1 MATGQAPRQELHD
14 LHTTARDRLRAGEQR
29 YTSSRR
35 SLVEALA
42 TAGRPST
49 IPELLGGRPG
59 LAQSSAYRNLAVLEQ
74 AGVVHRVVT
83 GGEHARFELA
93 EDLTGHHHHLVG
105 GTCGRVED
113 FTVSASLERSLEAAL
128 AKVADGTGFQVDH
141 HRLDLVGTC
150 TKCFS
155 VEAELRH

>member
-1 MATGQAPRQELHD
+1 MADDLHD
-14 LHTTARDRLRAGEQR
+14 LHATAGERLRDADQR
-29 YTSSRR
+29 YTASRR
-35 SLVEALA
+35 ALIEALA
-42 TAGRPST
+42 GSDRPST

-74 AGVVHRVVT
+74 AGIVHRIVT

-93 EDLTGHHHHLVG
+93 EDLTGHHHHLVC
-105 GTCGRVED
+105 GTCGTVED
-113 FTVSASLERSLEAAL
+113 FTVSAALERSLEVAL

-150 TKCFS
+150 PRC
-155 VEAELRH
+155 A